1 MGFGWNPYRTQGRRG
16 PYRRHGA
23 FSVHVTYHVCHVRF
37 CHVPPG
43 EDLKKIQSGTWV
55 GWKRP
60 GDSAAAG
67 GPLFVD
73 DAFYNFLLPQR
84 PDAV

>member
-1 MGFGWNPYRTQGRRG
+1 MVPF
-16 PYRRHGA
+16 HA
-23 FSVHVTYHVCHVRF
+23 LL
-37 CHVPPG
+37 PPG